1 MKREYIK
8 PEAEMMK
15 FVEVEELMTVAT
27 DPKSWEGMKYGLTD
41 IPNGVLWN

>member
-15 FVEVEELMTVAT
+15 FVEAEELMTVTT
-27 DPKSWEGMKYGLTD
+27 DPKSWQGMTYGVWDGTID
-41 IPNGVLWN
+41 PNWN